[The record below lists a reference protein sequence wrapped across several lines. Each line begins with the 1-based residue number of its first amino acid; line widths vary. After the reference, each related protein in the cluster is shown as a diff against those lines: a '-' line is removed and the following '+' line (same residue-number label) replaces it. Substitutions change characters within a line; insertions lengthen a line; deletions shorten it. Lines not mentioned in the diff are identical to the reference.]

1 MELLNQRISV
11 GKITLNKKVIF
22 QNKNMLARYLVEHGA
37 DTKSKAVGIYRPLG
51 RISELWHLDMGLGY
65 IGGNFQ
71 VVDEDE
77 YEAMQQEMMMDDQG
91 AGVGAAEAH
100 ASESGGSVVGGNA
113 GQSALDID

>member
-77 YEAMQQEMMMDDQG
+77 YEAMQQQEMMMDDQG
-91 AGVGAAEAH
+91 ADVEGAQ
-100 ASESGGSVVGGNA
+100 ASESGCSVIGGNA
-113 GQSALDID
+113 GQGALDIN

>member
-1 MELLNQRISV
+1 
-11 GKITLNKKVIF
+11 
-22 QNKNMLARYLVEHGA
+22 
-37 DTKSKAVGIYRPLG
+37 
-51 RISELWHLDMGLGY
+51 MGLWY

-71 VVDEDE
+71 VIDEDE

-113 GQSALDID
+113 DKHSLLIELQLSRHKRQEESIA